1 MENLKNIR
9 NFVIIAHIDHGKSTL
24 ADRLLEATGTVEA
37 RRMKPQYLDQLE
49 LERERG
55 ITIKMAPVRML
66 YKHPAQMVAD
76 DTQINADNDNFLYG
90 DLTYKIRGAAF
101 EVWNK
106 VGPGFRESIYQKSLE
121 TELKKQGIN
130 FVTQPT
136 LRIEYENKAVGDYRP
151 DLVIDDKVL
160 VELKA
165 LPFIGDTEKKQAWSY
180 LKGSSYKLA
189 LLINFGPKKV
199 EVERVVYDSV
209 RNLRSSA
216 SYPRSSA
223 QIEYVL
229 NLIDTPGHSD
239 FSYEVSRALAAV
251 EGAVLLVDAT
261 KGIQAQT
268 LSNFRS
274 ARKAGLKI
282 IGAVNKIDLSP
293 PGADEAARLLAELLE
308 VPEKEILRVSGK
320 TGQGVPDL
328 LGAIVEKV
336 PAPSH
341 ADLRRFSTQIN
352 ADKISDNPRV
362 DPQESAMP
370 SRALIFDSLYDD
382 HKGIIAFIRIFS
394 AQGGSASGGD
404 GSLKAGDEVKLLA
417 TNTKCKIK
425 EIGYFTPQLKSSD
438 GIFEGEIGYIATGIK
453 EPALVK
459 IGDTVLANYR
469 EISTRNDANT
479 ISEVSPISSQSFASL
494 ALPGYKEPAPVIFV
508 SLYPDGGTE
517 FEDLKKAFERLRLT
531 DSALMF
537 EPDSSEALGRGL
549 KVGFLGQLHFE
560 IATSRLEREFGLQFM
575 ASFPSTAYRVKSKGK
590 FSIIKDPNDFPD
602 DADEVFQPM
611 MRVEIFSP
619 PEYLSQILSIKENF
633 HMEIFEI
640 KNLGNNVI
648 IEAEMPLAELVRNFD
663 DKIKSLSS
671 GYASFSYEVSGES
684 PAKVEKLE
692 ILVNDEPVSALTRI
706 VFKDEAESEG
716 RTTVERLKEL
726 LPKQQFTQAIQ
737 AKVRGR
743 IIARETIAAMR
754 KDVTGYLYG
763 GDRTRKMKLWKKQK
777 RGKERLKGMSRVVV
791 PTEVF
796 RDLLKK

>member
-1 MENLKNIR
+1 MKNIR

-24 ADRLLEATGTVEA
+24 ADRLLEVTGTVEA
-37 RRMKPQYLDQLE
+37 RKMKAQYLDQLE

-55 ITIKMAPVRML
+55 ITIKMAPVRMN
-66 YKHPAQMVAD
+66 Y
-76 DTQINADNDNFLYG
+76 
-90 DLTYKIRGAAF
+90 
-101 EVWNK
+101 
-106 VGPGFRESIYQKSLE
+106 SLNG
-121 TELKKQGIN
+121 K
-130 FVTQPT
+130 
-136 LRIEYENKAVGDYRP
+136 EY
-151 DLVIDDKVL
+151 I
-160 VELKA
+160 
-165 LPFIGDTEKKQAWSY
+165 
-180 LKGSSYKLA
+180 
-189 LLINFGPKKV
+189 
-199 EVERVVYDSV
+199 
-209 RNLRSSA
+209 
-216 SYPRSSA
+216 
-223 QIEYVL
+223 L

-282 IGAVNKIDLSP
+282 IGAVNKIDLDP
-293 PGADEAARLLAELLE
+293 PGANEAARLLAELLE

-320 TGQGVPDL
+320 TGQGVPEL
-328 LGAIVEKV
+328 LAAVVERV
-336 PAPSH
+336 PAPRQFNVKSDMENGKSIPMSH
-341 ADLRRFSTQIN
+341 V
-352 ADKISDNPRV
+352 PY
-362 DPQESAMP
+362 

-382 HKGIIAFIRIFS
+382 HKGIIAFIRIFD
-394 AQGGSASGGD
+394 GG
-404 GSLKAGDEVKLLA
+404 LKSGDEIRLLA

-425 EIGYFTPQLKSSD
+425 EIGYFTPQLKSSE
-438 GIFEGEIGYIATGIK
+438 GIYEGEIGYIATGIK

-459 IGDTVLANYR
+459 IGDTVFKESPFGAGAVPELLAGYR
-469 EISTRNDANT
+469 
-479 ISEVSPISSQSFASL
+479 
-494 ALPGYKEPAPVIFV
+494 EPAPVIFV
-508 SLYPDGGTE
+508 SLYPDGDTQ

-590 FSIIKDPNDFPD
+590 FSVIRDPNDFPA

-611 MRVEIFSP
+611 MRAEIFSP

-671 GYASFSYEVSGES
+671 GYASFSYELSGES

-706 VFKDEAESEG
+706 VFKDEVDSEA

-737 AKVRGR
+737 AKSHGR
-743 IIARETIAAMR
+743 IIARETIAAM
-754 KDVTGYLYG
+754 KKLLGNFGKTG

-777 RGKERLKGMSRVVV
+777 EGKKKLLGMSRVVV

>member
-24 ADRLLEATGTVEA
+24 ADRLLEVTGTVEA

-55 ITIKMAPVRML
+55 ITIKMAPVRMN
-66 YKHPAQMVAD
+66 Y
-76 DTQINADNDNFLYG
+76 
-90 DLTYKIRGAAF
+90 
-101 EVWNK
+101 
-106 VGPGFRESIYQKSLE
+106 SLNG
-121 TELKKQGIN
+121 K
-130 FVTQPT
+130 
-136 LRIEYENKAVGDYRP
+136 EY
-151 DLVIDDKVL
+151 I
-160 VELKA
+160 
-165 LPFIGDTEKKQAWSY
+165 
-180 LKGSSYKLA
+180 
-189 LLINFGPKKV
+189 
-199 EVERVVYDSV
+199 
-209 RNLRSSA
+209 
-216 SYPRSSA
+216 
-223 QIEYVL
+223 L

-251 EGAVLLVDAT
+251 EGAILLVDGT

-268 LSNFRS
+268 LSNFRA

-282 IGAVNKIDLSP
+282 IGAINKIDLNP
-293 PGADEAARLLAELLE
+293 PRVDESSRLLAELLE

-320 TGQGVPDL
+320 TGKGVEEVL
-328 LGAIVEKV
+328 AAVV
-336 PAPSH
+336 
-341 ADLRRFSTQIN
+341 
-352 ADKISDNPRV
+352 DK
-362 DPQESAMP
+362 MP
-370 SRALIFDSLYDD
+370 SPSLKNISMQKGSRSLIFDSLYDD
-382 HKGIIAFIRIFS
+382 HKGIIAFIRIFD
-394 AQGGSASGGD
+394 GG
-404 GSLKAGDEVKLLA
+404 LKAGDEVKLLA

-425 EIGYFTPQLKSSD
+425 ELGYFTPQLKPSK

-459 IGDTVLANYR
+459 IGDTVITADQRGLNADQRGNGPRESAN
-469 EISTRNDANT
+469 
-479 ISEVSPISSQSFASL
+479 L
-494 ALPGYKEPAPVIFV
+494 ALPGYNEPAPVIFV

-531 DSALMF
+531 DSALSF

-619 PEYLSQILSIKENF
+619 PEYLSQILSIKEKF

-671 GYASFSYEVSGES
+671 GYASFSYEISGES
-684 PAKVEKLE
+684 PAKVEKME